1 MAFIDL
7 ELFGKDPEHAV
18 MGEGAA
24 AMQSRLDGEAHY
36 TEVVAEARRGLH
48 IAQGELILGIDELEE
63 VLGRTALR
71 TNPDS

>member
-24 AMQSRLDGEAHY
+24 VMQSRLDGEAHY
-36 TEVVAEARRGLH
+36 TEVIAEARRGLH
-48 IAQGELILGIDELEE
+48 IPRGELILGIAELEE
-63 VLGRTALR
+63 YLGRTALIS
-71 TNPDS
+71 NPDS